1 MKIRL
6 LLISLF
12 ASTSAFAADIKQL
25 APTVVTATRVETN
38 SFDLPLS
45 IAVTNKEDISDGQ
58 LKVNISESSVR
69 VPVL

>member
-12 ASTSAFAADIKQL
+12 ASTCAFAADIKQL
-25 APTVVTATRVETN
+25 AQTVVTATRVETN

-45 IAVTNKEDISDGQ
+45 IAVTNKEDISETT
-58 LKVNISESSVR
+58 KS
-69 VPVL
+69 